1 MSLFAIAMLFLQGTI
16 NQLPSGQT
24 GGPETDF
31 IAQMEAIQTNQFLTN
46 LIFGGCN
53 VIVGS
58 LLVQQTAIAIPPA
71 RESSQS
77 SYLVFFLATFLV
89 AVFFVF

>member
-1 MSLFAIAMLFLQGTI
+1 MLRGMSGLLPRLGFENRRLPLGLPEAIALLAV
-16 NQLPSGQT
+16 L
-24 GGPETDF
+24 
-31 IAQMEAIQTNQFLTN
+31 A
-46 LIFGGCN
+46 
-53 VIVGS
+53 
-58 LLVQQTAIAIPPA
+58 LVQQTAIAIPPA